1 MVEVIGHR
9 GASSEAP
16 ENTLAANRLAFQ
28 QSADGI
34 EVDVRLTKDRKL
46 VCMHDKNTLRT
57 TGQELVIKEST
68 LKELKSLDVGLW
80 KGKQWKGETIPT
92 LEEVL
97 QEIPDDKKIFIE
109 IKTGTESIE
118 PLNEDIQKSKVES
131 NCITVISFHQEVV
144 KQVKRSRESLNVN
157 LLIAFSGP
165 KEILNEELLQRLT
178 EFKLDG
184 VGAENHSRL
193 SHTFVAPIL
202 EANKKVHVWTVDDI
216 EQAKTYKELGLSSI
230 TTNVPQL
237 IRSAL

>member
-28 QSADGI
+28 QNADGI

-57 TGQELVIKEST
+57 AGQGLVIKESN

-80 KGKQWKGETIPT
+80 KGMQWKGETIPT
-92 LEEVL
+92 LKEVL
-97 QEIPDDKKIFIE
+97 EEIPEDKKIFIE

-118 PLNEDIQKSKVES
+118 PLIEDIQKSKVGS

-144 KQVKRSRESLNVN
+144 KQVKRSMESLNVN

-165 KEILNEELLQRLT
+165 KEISNEEVLQRLT

-216 EQAKTYKELGLSSI
+216 EEAKTYKELGLSSI

>member
-28 QSADGI
+28 RSADGI

-97 QEIPDDKKIFIE
+97 EEIPEDKKIFIE
-109 IKTGTESIE
+109 IKTGTESID
-118 PLNEDIQKSKVES
+118 PLIEDIQKSKVES

-157 LLIAFSGP
+157 LLIAYSGP
-165 KEILNEELLQRLT
+165 KEILNEEVLQRLT

>member
-28 QSADGI
+28 QKADGI
-34 EVDVRLTKDRKL
+34 EVDVRLTKDQKL
-46 VCMHDKNTLRT
+46 VCMHDKTALRT
-57 TGQELVIKEST
+57 ASKELLIKEST
-68 LKELKSLDVGLW
+68 LTELKSLDVGLW
-80 KGKQWKGETIPT
+80 KDVKWKGETIPT

-97 QEIPDDKKIFIE
+97 EEIPRNKNIFVE
-109 IKTGTESIE
+109 IKTGTESID
-118 PLNEDIQKSKVES
+118 PLMEEIQKSKIDS
-131 NCITVISFHQEVV
+131 NCITVISFNQEVV
-144 KQVKRSRESLNVN
+144 KEVKQSMESLNVN

-165 KEILNEELLQRLT
+165 EEVKNEEVLRKLIEL
-178 EFKLDG
+178 KLDG
-184 VGAENHSRL
+184 VGAENHTRL
-193 SHTFVAPIL
+193 SHAFVTPIL

-216 EQAKTYKELGLSSI
+216 EQAKIYQQLGLSSI

>member
-28 QSADGI
+28 QNADGI
-34 EVDVRLTKDRKL
+34 EVDVRLTKDQKL
-46 VCMHDKNTLRT
+46 VCMHDKTALRT
-57 TGQELVIKEST
+57 ASKELLIKEST
-68 LKELKSLDVGLW
+68 LTELKSLDVGLW
-80 KGKQWKGETIPT
+80 KDVKWKGETIPT

-97 QEIPDDKKIFIE
+97 EEIPRNKNIFVE
-109 IKTGTESIE
+109 IKTGTESIDLLME
-118 PLNEDIQKSKVES
+118 EIQKSKIDS
-131 NCITVISFHQEVV
+131 NCITVISFNQEVV
-144 KQVKRSRESLNVN
+144 KEVKQSMESLNVN
-157 LLIAFSGP
+157 LLIGFSSP
-165 KEILNEELLQRLT
+165 KEVLNEEVLKTLT
-178 EFKLDG
+178 EHKLDG

-193 SHTFVAPIL
+193 SHAFVAPIL

-216 EQAKTYKELGLSSI
+216 EQAKVYKELGLSSI

>member
-28 QSADGI
+28 QNADGI
-34 EVDVRLTKDRKL
+34 EIDVRLTKDHKL
-46 VCMHDKNTLRT
+46 VCMHDKSTRRT
-57 TGQELVIKEST
+57 ADQELVIKEST
-68 LKELKSLDVGLW
+68 LKKLKSLDIGLW
-80 KGKQWKGETIPT
+80 KGMKWKGETIPT

-97 QEIPDDKKIFIE
+97 EEIPENKSIFIE
-109 IKTGTESIE
+109 IKTGTESID
-118 PLNEDIQKSKVES
+118 PLIEDIQKSKIDS

-144 KQVKRSRESLNVN
+144 KEVKQSMDSLNVN

-165 KEILNEELLQRLT
+165 EEGSNEEVLQKLT

-193 SHTFVAPIL
+193 SHAFVAPIL
-202 EANKKVHVWTVDDI
+202 EANKKVHVWTVDNI
-216 EQAKTYKELGLSSI
+216 EQAKIYKELGLSSI
-230 TTNVPQL
+230 TTNLPQL

>member
-1 MVEVIGHR
+1 MVEIIGHR

-34 EVDVRLTKDRKL
+34 EVDVRLTKDQKL

-57 TGQELVIKEST
+57 AGQELVIKEST

-80 KGKQWKGETIPT
+80 KGKKWKGETIPT

-97 QEIPDDKKIFIE
+97 EEIPEDKKIFIE
-109 IKTGTESIE
+109 IKTGTESID
-118 PLNEDIQKSKVES
+118 PLIEDIQKSKVGS
-131 NCITVISFHQEVV
+131 NYITVISFHQEVV

-165 KEILNEELLQRLT
+165 KEISNEEVLQRLT

>member
-28 QSADGI
+28 QNADGI
-34 EVDVRLTKDRKL
+34 EVDVRLTKDQKL

-57 TGQELVIKEST
+57 ASKELLIKEST
-68 LKELKSLDVGLW
+68 LTELKSLDVGLW
-80 KGKQWKGETIPT
+80 KDVKWKGETIPT

-97 QEIPDDKKIFIE
+97 EEIPRNKNIFVE
-109 IKTGTESIE
+109 IKTGTESIDLLME
-118 PLNEDIQKSKVES
+118 EIQKSKIDS
-131 NCITVISFHQEVV
+131 NCITVISFNQEVV
-144 KQVKRSRESLNVN
+144 KEVKQSMESLNVN

-165 KEILNEELLQRLT
+165 EEVKNEEVLRKLIEL
-178 EFKLDG
+178 KLDG
-184 VGAENHSRL
+184 VGAENHTRL
-193 SHTFVAPIL
+193 SHAFVTPIL

-216 EQAKTYKELGLSSI
+216 EQAKNYQQLGLSSI

>member
-28 QSADGI
+28 QNADGI
-34 EVDVRLTKDRKL
+34 EVDVRLTKDQKL
-46 VCMHDKNTLRT
+46 VCMHDKTALRT
-57 TGQELVIKEST
+57 ASKELLIKEST
-68 LKELKSLDVGLW
+68 LTELKSLDVGLW
-80 KGKQWKGETIPT
+80 KDVKWKGETIPT

-97 QEIPDDKKIFIE
+97 EEIPRNKNIFIE
-109 IKTGTESIE
+109 IKTGPESIN
-118 PLNEDIQKSKVES
+118 PLMEEIQKSKIDS
-131 NCITVISFHQEVV
+131 NCITVISFNQEVV
-144 KQVKRSRESLNVN
+144 KEVKQSMESLNVN

-165 KEILNEELLQRLT
+165 EEVKNEEVLRKIIEL
-178 EFKLDG
+178 KLDG
-184 VGAENHSRL
+184 VGAENHTRL
-193 SHTFVAPIL
+193 SRAFVTPIL

-216 EQAKTYKELGLSSI
+216 EQAKIYQQLGLSSI

>member
-28 QSADGI
+28 QKADGI
-34 EVDVRLTKDRKL
+34 EVDVRLTKDQKL
-46 VCMHDKNTLRT
+46 VCMHDKTALRT
-57 TGQELVIKEST
+57 ASKELLIKEST
-68 LKELKSLDVGLW
+68 LTELKSLDVGLW
-80 KGKQWKGETIPT
+80 KDVKWKGETIPT

-97 QEIPDDKKIFIE
+97 EEIPRNKNIFVE
-109 IKTGTESIE
+109 IKTGTESID
-118 PLNEDIQKSKVES
+118 PLMEEIQKSKIDS
-131 NCITVISFHQEVV
+131 NCITVISFNQEVV
-144 KQVKRSRESLNVN
+144 KEVKQSMESLNVN

-165 KEILNEELLQRLT
+165 EEVKNEEVLRKLIEL
-178 EFKLDG
+178 KLDG
-184 VGAENHSRL
+184 VGAENHTRL
-193 SHTFVAPIL
+193 SRTFVNPIL

-216 EQAKTYKELGLSSI
+216 EQAKNYQQLGLSSI

>member
-34 EVDVRLTKDRKL
+34 EVDVRLTKDQKL

-57 TGQELVIKEST
+57 AGQELVIKENT
-68 LKELKSLDVGLW
+68 LKKLKSLDVGLW
-80 KGKQWKGETIPT
+80 KGMKWKGETIPT

-97 QEIPDDKKIFIE
+97 EEIPRDKKIFIE
-109 IKTGTESIE
+109 IKTGTESIY
-118 PLNEDIQKSKVES
+118 PLIEDIQKSKID
-131 NCITVISFHQEVV
+131 NNYITVISFHKEVV
-144 KQVKRSRESLNVN
+144 KEVKQSMESLNVN

-165 KEILNEELLQRLT
+165 EKVSNKEVLQNLM
-178 EFKLDG
+178 EFNLDG
-184 VGAENHSRL
+184 VGAENHPRL
-193 SHTFVAPIL
+193 SHAFVTPIL
-202 EANKKVHVWTVDDI
+202 ETNKKVHVWTVDDI
-216 EQAKTYKELGLSSI
+216 EQAKIYKELGLSSI
-230 TTNVPQL
+230 TTNEPQL

>member
-28 QSADGI
+28 QNADGI
-34 EVDVRLTKDRKL
+34 EIDVRLTKDHKL
-46 VCMHDKNTLRT
+46 VCMHDKSTRRT
-57 TGQELVIKEST
+57 ADQELVIKEST
-68 LKELKSLDVGLW
+68 LKKLKSLDVGLW
-80 KGKQWKGETIPT
+80 KGMKWKGETIPT

-97 QEIPDDKKIFIE
+97 EEIPENKSIFIE
-109 IKTGTESIE
+109 IKTGTESID
-118 PLNEDIQKSKVES
+118 PLIEDIQKSKLDN

-144 KQVKRSRESLNVN
+144 KEVKQSMESLNVN
-157 LLIAFSGP
+157 LLIAFSSP
-165 KEILNEELLQRLT
+165 KEVSNEEVLQKLT

-193 SHTFVAPIL
+193 SHAFVAPIL

-216 EQAKTYKELGLSSI
+216 EQAKIYKELGLSSI

>member
-1 MVEVIGHR
+1 MVEIIGHR

-28 QSADGI
+28 QDADGI
-34 EVDVRLTKDRKL
+34 EVDVRLTKDHKL
-46 VCMHDKNTLRT
+46 VCVHDKNTFRT
-57 TGQELVIKEST
+57 AGQELVIKEST

-80 KGKQWKGETIPT
+80 KGKKWKGETIPT

-97 QEIPDDKKIFIE
+97 EEIPRDKKIFIE
-109 IKTGTESIE
+109 IKIGTESIN
-118 PLNEDIQKSKVES
+118 PLIEDIQKSKIDS
-131 NCITVISFHQEVV
+131 NRITVISFSEEVV
-144 KQVKRSRESLNVN
+144 KEVKLSMESLNVN
-157 LLIAFSGP
+157 LLIAFSGS
-165 KEILNEELLQRLT
+165 KENSNEEVLQKLT

-193 SHTFVAPIL
+193 SYTFVSPIL
-202 EANKKVHVWTVDDI
+202 EANKKVHVWTVDDV
-216 EQAKTYKELGLSSI
+216 EQAKIYKELGLSSI

>member
-34 EVDVRLTKDRKL
+34 EVDVRLTKDQKL

-57 TGQELVIKEST
+57 AGQELVIKEST

-97 QEIPDDKKIFIE
+97 QEIPEDKKIFIE
-109 IKTGTESIE
+109 IKTGPESIE
-118 PLNEDIQKSKVES
+118 PLIEDIQKSKVES

-165 KEILNEELLQRLT
+165 KEISNEEGLQRLT

>member
-34 EVDVRLTKDRKL
+34 EVDVRLTKDQKL

-57 TGQELVIKEST
+57 AGQELVIKEST

-97 QEIPDDKKIFIE
+97 EEIPKDKKIFIE
-109 IKTGTESIE
+109 IKTGTESID
-118 PLNEDIQKSKVES
+118 PLIEDIQKSKVES

-165 KEILNEELLQRLT
+165 KEISNEEVLQRLT

-193 SHTFVAPIL
+193 SHTFVTPIL

-216 EQAKTYKELGLSSI
+216 EEAKTYKELGLSSI

>member
-1 MVEVIGHR
+1 MHYGYLI
-9 GASSEAP
+9 SS
-16 ENTLAANRLAFQ
+16 
-28 QSADGI
+28 
-34 EVDVRLTKDRKL
+34 
-46 VCMHDKNTLRT
+46 
-57 TGQELVIKEST
+57 
-68 LKELKSLDVGLW
+68 
-80 KGKQWKGETIPT
+80 
-92 LEEVL
+92 
-97 QEIPDDKKIFIE
+97 
-109 IKTGTESIE
+109 
-118 PLNEDIQKSKVES
+118 
-131 NCITVISFHQEVV
+131 EVV

-165 KEILNEELLQRLT
+165 KEISNEEVLQRLT

-216 EQAKTYKELGLSSI
+216 EEAETYKELGLSSI

>member
-28 QSADGI
+28 QNADGI
-34 EVDVRLTKDRKL
+34 EIDVRLTKDHKL
-46 VCMHDKNTLRT
+46 VCMHDKSTRRT
-57 TGQELVIKEST
+57 ADQELVIKEST
-68 LKELKSLDVGLW
+68 LKKLKSLDVGLW
-80 KGKQWKGETIPT
+80 KGMKWKGETIPT

-97 QEIPDDKKIFIE
+97 EEIPENKSIFIE
-109 IKTGTESIE
+109 IKTGTESID
-118 PLNEDIQKSKVES
+118 PLIEDIQKSKIDS
-131 NCITVISFHQEVV
+131 GCITVISFHQEVV
-144 KQVKRSRESLNVN
+144 KEVKQSMDSLNVN

-165 KEILNEELLQRLT
+165 EEVSNEEVLQKLT

-184 VGAENHSRL
+184 VGAENHSKL
-193 SHTFVAPIL
+193 SHAFVAPIL

-216 EQAKTYKELGLSSI
+216 EQAKAYKQLGLSSI

>member
-28 QSADGI
+28 QHADGI

-57 TGQELVIKEST
+57 AGQELVIKEST

-97 QEIPDDKKIFIE
+97 EEIPKDKKIFIE
-109 IKTGTESIE
+109 IKTGTESID
-118 PLNEDIQKSKVES
+118 PLIEDIQKSKVEC

-165 KEILNEELLQRLT
+165 KEISNEEVLQRLT

-193 SHTFVAPIL
+193 SHTFVTPIL

-216 EQAKTYKELGLSSI
+216 EEAKTYKELGLSSI

>member
-1 MVEVIGHR
+1 MVEVIGHS

-28 QSADGI
+28 RSDDGF

-97 QEIPDDKKIFIE
+97 EEIPEDKKIFIE
-109 IKTGTESIE
+109 IKTGTESID
-118 PLNEDIQKSKVES
+118 PLIEDIQKSKVES

-165 KEILNEELLQRLT
+165 KEISNEEVLQRLT

>member
-28 QSADGI
+28 QNADGI

-57 TGQELVIKEST
+57 AGQELVIKEST

-97 QEIPDDKKIFIE
+97 EEIPRNKNIFIE
-109 IKTGTESIE
+109 IKTGPESID
-118 PLNEDIQKSKVES
+118 PLMEEIQKSKIDS
-131 NCITVISFHQEVV
+131 NCITVISFNQEVV
-144 KQVKRSRESLNVN
+144 KEVKQSMESLNVN

-165 KEILNEELLQRLT
+165 EEVQNEEVLRKVI

-184 VGAENHSRL
+184 VGAENHTRL
-193 SHTFVAPIL
+193 SHAFVAPIL

-216 EQAKTYKELGLSSI
+216 EQAKIYQQLGLSSI

>member
-28 QSADGI
+28 QNADGI
-34 EVDVRLTKDRKL
+34 EVDVRLTKDHKL

-57 TGQELVIKEST
+57 AGQELVIKETT
-68 LKELKSLDVGLW
+68 LKKLKSLDVGLW
-80 KGKQWKGETIPT
+80 KGIKWKGETIPT

-97 QEIPDDKKIFIE
+97 EEIPRDKKIFIE
-109 IKTGTESIE
+109 IKTDTESIDH
-118 PLNEDIQKSKVES
+118 LIKDIQKSKIDS
-131 NCITVISFHQEVV
+131 NYITIISFHQEVV
-144 KQVKRSRESLNVN
+144 KEVKQSMESLNVN
-157 LLIAFSGP
+157 LLIAFSSP
-165 KEILNEELLQRLT
+165 KEVSNEEVLQKLT
-178 EFKLDG
+178 ESTLDG
-184 VGAENHSRL
+184 VGAENHSKL
-193 SHTFVAPIL
+193 SHAFVAPIL

-216 EQAKTYKELGLSSI
+216 EQAKVYKELGLSSI

>member
-28 QSADGI
+28 QNADGI
-34 EVDVRLTKDRKL
+34 EVDVRLTKDHKL
-46 VCMHDKNTLRT
+46 VCVHDKNTLRT
-57 TGQELVIKEST
+57 AGQELVIKEST

-80 KGKQWKGETIPT
+80 KGKKWKGETIPT

-97 QEIPDDKKIFIE
+97 EEIPRDKKIFIE
-109 IKTGTESIE
+109 IKIGTESIN
-118 PLNEDIQKSKVES
+118 PLIEDIQKSKIDS
-131 NCITVISFHQEVV
+131 NRITVISFSEEVV
-144 KQVKRSRESLNVN
+144 KEVKLSMESLNVN

-165 KEILNEELLQRLT
+165 KEISNEEVLQRLT

>member
-28 QSADGI
+28 QNADGI
-34 EVDVRLTKDRKL
+34 EIDVRLTKDHKL
-46 VCMHDKNTLRT
+46 VCMHDKSTRRT
-57 TGQELVIKEST
+57 ADQELVIKEST
-68 LKELKSLDVGLW
+68 LKKLKSLDVGLW
-80 KGKQWKGETIPT
+80 KGMKWKGETIPT

-97 QEIPDDKKIFIE
+97 EEIPENKSIFIE
-109 IKTGTESIE
+109 IKTGTESID
-118 PLNEDIQKSKVES
+118 PLIEDIQKSKIDS

-144 KQVKRSRESLNVN
+144 KEVKQSMDSLNVN

-165 KEILNEELLQRLT
+165 EEGSNEEVLQKLK

-193 SHTFVAPIL
+193 SHAFVAPIL

-216 EQAKTYKELGLSSI
+216 EQAKIYKELGLSSI
-230 TTNVPQL
+230 TTNLPQL
-237 IRSAL
+237 ISSAL

>member
-28 QSADGI
+28 QNADGV
-34 EVDVRLTKDRKL
+34 EVDVRLTKDHKL

-57 TGQELVIKEST
+57 AGQELVIKENT
-68 LKELKSLDVGLW
+68 LKKLKSLDVGLW
-80 KGKQWKGETIPT
+80 KGMKWKGETIPT
-92 LEEVL
+92 LEEAL
-97 QEIPDDKKIFIE
+97 EEIPRDKKIFIE
-109 IKTGTESIE
+109 IKTGTESID
-118 PLNEDIQKSKVES
+118 PLIEDIQKSKIDS
-131 NCITVISFHQEVV
+131 TCITVTSFYQEVV
-144 KQVKRSRESLNVN
+144 KEVKRSMESLNVN
-157 LLIAFSGP
+157 LLIAFSSP
-165 KEILNEELLQRLT
+165 EEVSNEEVLQKLM

-193 SHTFVAPIL
+193 SHAFVAPII

-216 EQAKTYKELGLSSI
+216 EQAKIYKELGLSSI
-230 TTNVPQL
+230 TTNIPQL

>member
-28 QSADGI
+28 QNADGI
-34 EVDVRLTKDRKL
+34 EVDVRLTKDQKL
-46 VCMHDKNTLRT
+46 VCMHDKTALRT
-57 TGQELVIKEST
+57 ASKELLIKEST
-68 LKELKSLDVGLW
+68 VTELKSLDVGLW
-80 KGKQWKGETIPT
+80 KDVKWKGETIPT

-97 QEIPDDKKIFIE
+97 EEIPRNKNIFVE
-109 IKTGTESIE
+109 IKTGTESID
-118 PLNEDIQKSKVES
+118 PLMEEIQKSKIDN
-131 NCITVISFHQEVV
+131 NCITVISFNQEVV
-144 KQVKRSRESLNVN
+144 KEVKQSMESLNVN

-165 KEILNEELLQRLT
+165 KEIQSEEVLRKII

-184 VGAENHSRL
+184 VGAENHPGLSRA
-193 SHTFVAPIL
+193 FVTPII

-216 EQAKTYKELGLSSI
+216 EQAKNYQQLGLSSI

>member
-28 QSADGI
+28 QNADGI
-34 EVDVRLTKDRKL
+34 EIDVRLTKDHKL
-46 VCMHDKNTLRT
+46 VCMHDKSTRRT
-57 TGQELVIKEST
+57 ADQELVIKEST
-68 LKELKSLDVGLW
+68 LKKLKSLDVGLW
-80 KGKQWKGETIPT
+80 KGMKWKGETIPT

-97 QEIPDDKKIFIE
+97 EEIPENKNIFIE
-109 IKTGTESIE
+109 IKTGTESID
-118 PLNEDIQKSKVES
+118 PLIEDIQKSKID
-131 NCITVISFHQEVV
+131 NGCITVISFHQEVV
-144 KQVKRSRESLNVN
+144 KEVKQSMESLNVN

-165 KEILNEELLQRLT
+165 EEVSNEEVLQKLT

-184 VGAENHSRL
+184 VGGENHSRL
-193 SHTFVAPIL
+193 SHAFVAPIL

-216 EQAKTYKELGLSSI
+216 EQAKIYKELGLSSI

-237 IRSAL
+237 IRSDL

>member
-28 QSADGI
+28 QNADGI
-34 EVDVRLTKDRKL
+34 EIDVRLTKDHKL
-46 VCMHDKNTLRT
+46 VCMHDKSTRRT
-57 TGQELVIKEST
+57 ADQELVIKEST
-68 LKELKSLDVGLW
+68 LKKLKSLDVGLW
-80 KGKQWKGETIPT
+80 KGMKWKGETIPT

-97 QEIPDDKKIFIE
+97 EEIPENKSIFIE
-109 IKTGTESIE
+109 IKTGTESID
-118 PLNEDIQKSKVES
+118 PLIEDIQKSKIDS
-131 NCITVISFHQEVV
+131 GCITVISFHQEVV
-144 KQVKRSRESLNVN
+144 KEVKQSMESLNVN

-165 KEILNEELLQRLT
+165 EEGSNEEVLQKLN

-193 SHTFVAPIL
+193 SHAFVAPIL

-216 EQAKTYKELGLSSI
+216 EQAKIYKELGLSSI